1 MACLHFFGEV
11 FDGKKHAVCAGY
23 GCTEDSALGG
33 FVAREH
39 HALEAAGVPNVPIGM
54 FCCIATARVVWL
66 GCGARARE
74 PWAKALRLRPD
85 ARCFSLQAFELHPIL
100 VCDPVCP
107 TNNVAKGCYRIA
119 QIQRVFQQTAVA
131 AIAAANA
138 AADVASV
145 AASHDEP
152 ELLNPADASI
162 LAALGLK

>member
-33 FVAREH
+33 FVTREH
-39 HALEAAGVPNVPIGM
+39 RALEAAGMPNVAVRTLLVLPHVRLG
-54 FCCIATARVVWL
+54 FAWL
-66 GCGARARE
+66 RRE
-74 PWAKALRLRPD
+74 GWAPNALRPRRP
-85 ARCFSLQAFELHPIL
+85 RLLLLVQAFELHPIL

-119 QIQRVFQQTAVA
+119 QIQRVFQQAAGA

-138 AADVASV
+138 AVDLANVAGSR
-145 AASHDEP
+145 DEP
-152 ELLNPADASI
+152 EALTLADASI
-162 LAALGLK
+162 LAALNLK